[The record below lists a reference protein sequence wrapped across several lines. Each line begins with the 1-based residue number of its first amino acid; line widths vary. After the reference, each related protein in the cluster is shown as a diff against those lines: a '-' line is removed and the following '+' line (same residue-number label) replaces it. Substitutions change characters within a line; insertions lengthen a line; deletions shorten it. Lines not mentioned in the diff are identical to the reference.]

1 MALVYSGLK
10 TGRLLAMGGQVNL
23 NDIIKAVSQTQQGYL
38 SAPPVVVY
46 DYDVADTDWIPHLLD
61 KKIVAFTSASASGIT
76 SAIFADP
83 LEGDWY
89 RVGNVNPGTDLD
101 NTITLND
108 GVSDIIT
115 MIPGEIVR
123 IYWNTT
129 VGWIKIPGN

>member
-23 NDIIKAVSQTQQGYL
+23 NDIIKAVSQTQGYL

-61 KKIVAFTSASASGIT
+61 KKIVAFTSASEATIT
-76 SAIFADP
+76 STIFADP

-89 RVGNVNPGTDLD
+89 RVGNVNPGIDLS
-101 NTITLND
+101 NTITIND
-108 GVSDIIT
+108 GVSNVIT